1 MPEMLAYSCLCA
13 VNTLWLAAR
22 AQGVG
27 LGWVSILEPER
38 VTSALD
44 VPASWRLIAYLCL
57 GYPAEEHLDPELER
71 AGWQRRSGLDVR
83 WLHR

>member
-1 MPEMLAYSCLCA
+1 MRNDPEAVAEILNLPYRAY
-13 VNTLWLAAR
+13 VVF
-22 AQGVG
+22 G
-27 LGWVSILEPER
+27 
-38 VTSALD
+38 
-44 VPASWRLIAYLCL
+44 LCL